1 MIGLDMTVLIAHEIA
16 EAPLHRQVRDQI
28 AFLCRERGTRFGL
41 APQVL
46 QEFLHVA
53 TDPRRFASPLP
64 MDEALARARFWWE
77 ASEVVHCHI
86 TDKAWEYATSWM
98 EKFSLG
104 RKRILDTTLAA
115 TYHERGIQALA
126 TANPANFAIFGVFEF
141 ESWAKAAI

>member
-1 MIGLDMTVLIAHEIA
+1 
-16 EAPLHRQVRDQI
+16 
-28 AFLCRERGTRFGL
+28 
-41 APQVL
+41 
-46 QEFLHVA
+46 
-53 TDPRRFASPLP
+53 

-86 TDKAWEYATSWM
+86 NDKAWEYATSWM

-126 TANPANFAIFGVFEF
+126 TANPADFAIFGVFEF
-141 ESWAKAAI
+141 ESWASAAI